1 MLILVY
7 CSFPLLQ
14 DKSAEQPHADNSK
27 PNIKLCQKKL
37 IQVKLDYDLFP
48 SKILNFSNL

>member
-7 CSFPLLQ
+7 CSTLLQ
-14 DKSAEQPHADNSK
+14 DKSAEQPHAGNNK

-37 IQVKLDYDLFP
+37 IQIKSDYDPSP
-48 SKILNFSNL
+48 SKIFNFSNL